1 MWIYEGKSYEEKSCE
16 EKSCEEKNCGCKD
29 HEEVKFRR
37 GNRKE

>member
-16 EKSCEEKNCGCKD
+16 EKNCGCKD
-29 HEEVKFRR
+29 HERVKFRR